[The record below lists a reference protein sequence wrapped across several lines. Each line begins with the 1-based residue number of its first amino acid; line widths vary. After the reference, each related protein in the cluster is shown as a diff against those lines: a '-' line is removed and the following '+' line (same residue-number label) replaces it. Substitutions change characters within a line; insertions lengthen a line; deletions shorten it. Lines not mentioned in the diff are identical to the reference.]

1 MNIQRVYM
9 LIQSVKPVHEGI
21 SLHCKTSYSPDFGGL
36 NTGRWFGD
44 AENISGAPKHNLL
57 CSLEHKFPGTGNY
70 YAFPSF

>member
-36 NTGRWFGD
+36 NTGSWFGD
-44 AENISGAPKHNLL
+44 AENISGASKL
-57 CSLEHKFPGTGNY
+57 FV
-70 YAFPSF
+70 